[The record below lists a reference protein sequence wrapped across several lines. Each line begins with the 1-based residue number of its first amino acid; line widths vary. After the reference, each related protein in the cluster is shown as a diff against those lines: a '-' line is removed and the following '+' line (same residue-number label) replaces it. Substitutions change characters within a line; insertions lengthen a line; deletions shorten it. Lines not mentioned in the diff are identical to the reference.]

1 MPDGP
6 SAQGAAQ
13 MKESEAA
20 HGSICA
26 IMKSWYRDLACQEKM
41 NLESFLNYVAF
52 NKKADSVML
61 VASLHRSAVLPVER
75 RSISGPG
82 AETWPFRGRCWQ
94 SKCRGSLFCTV
105 LQCFCLFFEVHR
117 VLNSFEFCML
127 ALCLHLALFLIFVPL
142 FCHLASCSTSR
153 LKWFCVGLWISS
165 AWMWQRR
172 NGETAKR
179 VAPSDSAARIHL
191 SGTLRSTGSCQRG
204 HLFSHVLADDRG
216 ESVTS
221 TVEVCWSLLLSFT
234 PMYNVQ

>member
-105 LQCFCLFFEVHR
+105 LQCFCLFLRCIESWI
-117 VLNSFEFCML
+117 VLSFACLHYACTLHCFWFLFPCFVISLLVQLRGSNGFAWGFEFQARGCG
-127 ALCLHLALFLIFVPL
+127 
-142 FCHLASCSTSR
+142 
-153 LKWFCVGLWISS
+153 K
-165 AWMWQRR
+165 
-172 NGETAKR
+172 GETAKR

>member
-105 LQCFCLFFEVHR
+105 LQCFRLFLRCIESWIVLSFACLHYACTLHCFWFLFPCFVISLLVQLR
-117 VLNSFEFCML
+117 GSNGFAWGFEFQARGCG
-127 ALCLHLALFLIFVPL
+127 
-142 FCHLASCSTSR
+142 
-153 LKWFCVGLWISS
+153 K
-165 AWMWQRR
+165 
-172 NGETAKR
+172 GETAKR